1 MVEIKEKFPTA
12 KAEIITRLG
21 EVTVVIRPESLL
33 SVCQFLQREKGFDYL
48 ADLTGVD
55 LGPGQAPR
63 FEVLYHLYSLK
74 THQRLRLKVRTSSAV
89 DSVTS
94 LWPGADW
101 FEREVYDL
109 LGVEF
114 RQHPNLTRIYMPET
128 FSGHPLRKDYPLRG
142 E

>member
-1 MVEIKEKFPTA
+1 MHELKEKFPA
-12 KAEIITRLG
+12 AVEEIASRLG

-33 SVCQFLQREKGFDYL
+33 PVCQFLQREKGFDYL
-48 ADLTGVD
+48 ADLTGID
-55 LGPGQAPR
+55 LGPMQAPR

-74 THQRLRLKVRTSSAV
+74 TYQRLRLKVRTAAAV

-94 LWPGADW
+94 LWQGADW

-109 LGVEF
+109 IGVGF
-114 RQHPNLTRIYMPET
+114 AGHPNLTRIYMPET
-128 FSGHPLRKDYPLRG
+128 FAGHPLRKDYPLRG